1 MAKMA
6 KMAKKKSGD
15 QKGALAGALAT
26 TAAVWLV
33 RKALTAVW
41 TRATGKVPPTD
52 PSDPKFSVIE
62 TLGWAVIAGA
72 SIEATRLLAARAT
85 TRRARTTVDSADG

>member
-1 MAKMA
+1 MA

-15 QKGALAGALAT
+15 QKGALMGALAT

-33 RKALTAVW
+33 RKALTAAW

-52 PSDPKFSVIE
+52 PSDPKVGILE

-85 TRRARTTVDSADG
+85 ARRGRTSGDSAQS

>member
-1 MAKMA
+1 MA

-15 QKGALAGALAT
+15 QKGALLGALAT
-26 TAAVWLV
+26 TAAVWVV
-33 RKALTAVW
+33 RKVITAGW

-52 PSDPKFSVIE
+52 PSDPKVGIIE

-72 SIEATRLLAARAT
+72 SIEATRLFAARAT
-85 TRRARTTVDSADG
+85 SRRARAADESAE